1 MKHRMGEGLGLE
13 TGRVPGSPRAFGTAA
28 CWVGLCHWASPLT
41 VSVWVG
47 VLCPSSQRAGID
59 GKERRGKADG
69 LISLEYLSLQL
80 QGLLLSCSSCD
91 TNYVFPLP
99 PTPAIPT
106 AAANEVSHLQSLYSI
121 DSITFPPSLS
131 KAPPP
136 PAPRPAWCSPLLC
149 SQEARPN
156 RPLSGSAGPVL
167 VTWPRAPGPLLRA

>member
-1 MKHRMGEGLGLE
+1 MGLE
-13 TGRVPGSPRAFGTAA
+13 TGRVPGSSRAFGTAA

-59 GKERRGKADG
+59 GTERRGKADG
-69 LISLEYLSLQL
+69 LISLETFSPAPRSPPFIQL
-80 QGLLLSCSSCD
+80 LRHQLRVSIAPHPPPPPS
-91 TNYVFPLP
+91 PPRP
-99 PTPAIPT
+99 PTK
-106 AAANEVSHLQSLYSI
+106 SLTSRVCI
-121 DSITFPPSLS
+121 RSTFPPSLC

-136 PAPRPAWCSPLLC
+136 TPRPAWCSPLVC

-167 VTWPRAPGPLLRA
+167 VTRPRAPGPLLRA